1 MTAGGGEPAV
11 DEHDH
16 PLGEPLDLVQ
26 HVRADDHGATAG
38 PELAEQGDQL
48 DALDRVGAVQRLVEH
63 EHRRVGHQR
72 GGDLRALAHPLAE
85 AVDAASGDIEQPDR
99 CQRRVRLALNL
110 LASGLTFYFFRVS
123 FQEAGD
129 QNLPNVATLSPVEI
143 PGLSSIPFFGDVLFS
158 QPPLTYVALSMVP
171 VIALYLHRT
180 RRGLE
185 IRIVGENPRAGD
197 MRGLH
202 VSALRYAAVVFGGM
216 MAGLGGAFLTLDSAG
231 LFVPQISGGRGF
243 IAFALVIVGNWSA
256 GRILLGALF
265 FGLID
270 SLQLQLQATGADVP
284 HQLLLALPYLMT
296 IVVLVVS
303 RARSNSPLALGRP
316 YTRELS

>member
-1 MTAGGGEPAV
+1 MAFMCVT
-11 DEHDH
+11 
-16 PLGEPLDLVQ
+16 LRLDQV
-26 HVRADDHGATAG
+26 V
-38 PELAEQGDQL
+38 
-48 DALDRVGAVQRLVEH
+48 
-63 EHRRVGHQR
+63 
-72 GGDLRALAHPLAE
+72 
-85 AVDAASGDIEQPDR
+85 SG
-99 CQRRVRLALNL
+99 LALNL

-143 PGLSSIPFFGDVLFS
+143 PGLSSLPFLGDVLFS
-158 QPPLTYVALSMVP
+158 QPPLTYVALLMVP
-171 VIALYLHRT
+171 VIAWYLHRT

-197 MRGLH
+197 MRGLD

>member
-1 MTAGGGEPAV
+1 VSDVWEALFSITLLSGMVRIATPVLLAALGELVTERSGVMNLGIEGMMLTGAFAGFMTAHGTGSLWLGVLVAV
-11 DEHDH
+11 
-16 PLGEPLDLVQ
+16 V
-26 HVRADDHGATAG
+26 
-38 PELAEQGDQL
+38 
-48 DALDRVGAVQRLVEH
+48 
-63 EHRRVGHQR
+63 
-72 GGDLRALAHPLAE
+72 
-85 AVDAASGDIEQPDR
+85 ASGFAGALMAFMCVTLRLDQ
-99 CQRRVRLALNL
+99 VVSGLALNL

-143 PGLSSIPFFGDVLFS
+143 PGLSSLPFLGDVLFS
-158 QPPLTYVALSMVP
+158 QPPLTYVALLMVP
-171 VIALYLHRT
+171 LIAWYLHRT

>member
-1 MTAGGGEPAV
+1 
-11 DEHDH
+11 
-16 PLGEPLDLVQ
+16 
-26 HVRADDHGATAG
+26 
-38 PELAEQGDQL
+38 
-48 DALDRVGAVQRLVEH
+48 
-63 EHRRVGHQR
+63 
-72 GGDLRALAHPLAE
+72 
-85 AVDAASGDIEQPDR
+85 
-99 CQRRVRLALNL
+99 
-110 LASGLTFYFFRVS
+110 
-123 FQEAGD
+123 
-129 QNLPNVATLSPVEI
+129 
-143 PGLSSIPFFGDVLFS
+143 
-158 QPPLTYVALSMVP
+158 MVP
-171 VIALYLHRT
+171 VIAWYLHRT

-316 YTRELS
+316 YTRELVVTGATGGPAGGGPFDGVEVVVDRDAADADGVGDGLHRAAQQEGALAR